1 MRFAATNLVVEEGVP
16 DISRH
21 SGYSLNIVL
30 TFLIPLGVYAIAER
44 IPIVLD
50 QTESTE
56 AQLAQLWVGVDSVH
70 LLKQFRPLFV

>member
-1 MRFAATNLVVEEGVP
+1 MRFAATNLIVEEGVP

-30 TFLIPLGVYAIAER
+30 TFLIPLGIYAIVER
-44 IPIVLD
+44 IPIVPD

-56 AQLAQLWVGVDSVH
+56 GRLAQLWVRVDSVH
-70 LLKQFRPLFV
+70 LLKQFRLLSV